1 MKTIIGVQFNNREDA
16 ERMFMEEHPNMKLG
30 RAGRIAWLI
39 IMLVFYTVAGIPY
52 LVFNCILTLYSQ
64 VVTLFLFA
72 TNPTDMDL
80 DLSDREEPS

>member
-1 MKTIIGVQFNNREDA
+1 MKQIIGVQFNNREDA
-16 ERMFMEEHPNMKLG
+16 ERMFMEQHPNMKLG

-52 LVFNCILTLYSQ
+52 LMLDFILTIYSQ
-64 VVTLFLFA
+64 VVTLVLFA

-80 DLSDREEPS
+80 SNSNREEPS

>member
-1 MKTIIGVQFNNREDA
+1 MKQIMGVQFNNREDA
-16 ERMFMEEHPNMKLG
+16 ERMFMEQHPNMKLG

-52 LVFNCILTLYSQ
+52 LVLNFILTMYSQ
-64 VVTLFLFA
+64 VVTLVLFA